1 MAYKTSELKINPD
14 NPRIIKDEKFQK
26 LCKSIKEFPKM
37 LKLRPIVIDGDNIV
51 LGGNMRLKAL
61 QELGYKQIPD
71 EWVKRADE
79 LTEDERRRFI
89 IEDNVGFG
97 EWDWEALANEW
108 DQQELSDWGLDVPVF
123 EEEKEPDIESLF
135 DFNLPIYKPSEVKC
149 EINELAKL
157 DRTMEL
163 ISKIDKL
170 KVPNELKEILKIRAS
185 FFTDFNFT
193 KIADYYY
200 QQKNEETK
208 EIFRELGMV
217 ILAPEEALRRGFIE
231 LGKEMIEL

>member
-1 MAYKTSELKINPD
+1 MAYKLSDLKINPS

-71 EWVKRADE
+71 EWVRRADE
-79 LTEDERRRFI
+79 LTDDERRRFI

-108 DQQELSDWGLDVPVF
+108 DEQELKDWALDVPIYDTCTDPFNDGGITAENKYGVIVTCETAIEQ
-123 EEEKEPDIESLF
+123 EE
-135 DFNLPIYKPSEVKC
+135 IYNDLTAKGYKC
-149 EINELAKL
+149 
-157 DRTMEL
+157 
-163 ISKIDKL
+163 
-170 KVPNELKEILKIRAS
+170 KV
-185 FFTDFNFT
+185 
-193 KIADYYY
+193 
-200 QQKNEETK
+200 
-208 EIFRELGMV
+208 V
-217 ILAPEEALRRGFIE
+217 VV
-231 LGKEMIEL
+231 